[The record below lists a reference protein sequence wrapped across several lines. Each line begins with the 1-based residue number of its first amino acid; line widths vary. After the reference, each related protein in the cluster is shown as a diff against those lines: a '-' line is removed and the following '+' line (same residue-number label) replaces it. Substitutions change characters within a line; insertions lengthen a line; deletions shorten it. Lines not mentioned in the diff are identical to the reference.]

1 MKSFCVL
8 LLLLGS
14 GAGTLMAEAAEPPPV
29 SQVSAATKAS
39 PVMTPAEFASE
50 MLRLSMQAAE
60 LETNPQKGP
69 EFAARLP
76 KQWIVEANGSRM
88 EVTTDPVRNGVE
100 SFLKAEPKAKPG
112 ALKSLEER
120 LRRMQNQAA
129 AYDAATQLH
138 NGLHPQLEQILDA
151 REFRQ
156 MPGPSALQLL
166 WQRILNYVEKQFN
179 ELSPHMPSAS
189 EAGPVFAWCVI
200 AMVCAALGVWLY
212 RRSRQQDLIP
222 VRDVIPFAPGAK
234 GWSGWLADARAAA
247 AAAAWRAAI
256 HLAFWAGVRKLES
269 EGTWLPDRARTP
281 REYLRA
287 IPEWNT
293 SRPAFD
299 LLTRSLE
306 RCWYGGRPAS
316 QDDYTQI
323 LSALEKLGCR

>member
-14 GAGTLMAEAAEPPPV
+14 GAGNPSGEAAVPPPV
-29 SQVSAATKAS
+29 TQVTTAAAAS
-39 PVMTPAEFASE
+39 TSMTPAAFASE
-50 MLRLSMQAAE
+50 MQRLSTQASE
-60 LETNPQKGP
+60 LEAHPQKGP
-69 EFAARLP
+69 EFAAQLP
-76 KQWIVEANGSRM
+76 KHWLVEANGSRM
-88 EVTTDPVRNGVE
+88 EVTSDPVRNAVE
-100 SFLKAEPKAKPG
+100 TFLKAEPKGKPG
-112 ALKSLEER
+112 ALKSLVER
-120 LRRMQNQAA
+120 LHLMQSQAA
-129 AYDAATQLH
+129 AYDAAPSLPS
-138 NGLHPQLEQILDA
+138 GLHPRLEQILAA

-156 MPGPSALQLL
+156 LQGPSALQLL
-166 WQRILNYVEKQFN
+166 WQRILNYMEKQWN
-179 ELSPHMPSAS
+179 KLSPHMPSAS

-200 AMVCAALGVWLY
+200 AVVCAGLGVWLY

-222 VRDVIPFAPGAK
+222 VREVIPFAPGAR
-234 GWSGWLADARAAA
+234 GWHGWLADARAAA
-247 AAAAWRAAI
+247 AASDWRAAI
-256 HLAFWAGVRKLES
+256 HLAFWAGVSKLES

-316 QDDYTQI
+316 QNDFTQI